1 MDNDSDDSDMNDP
14 GSLSMEISKE
24 NKELEVHP
32 VEENNTPTF
41 IHAHQENTTDDRNV
55 NLETPSIQPIEDM
68 IESMFNQ
75 SNTKEYQKKVKRFV
89 FDELFQK
96 VKFITSDLF
105 HNRPIKNNVLKHIGL
120 TEFPEAVKE
129 VWWTKYNNV
138 VRKTIIQKRNNLLGD
153 FKKKFLGKS
162 GMHTN
167 IMTNRNLTIVQN

>member
-1 MDNDSDDSDMNDP
+1 MYKKNRSNKKDDEEVNTPSVTLPKLSVVRCSNRTTQIMDNDMDESDMNDP

-75 SNTKEYQKKVKRFV
+75 SNTKEYQKKLR
-89 FDELFQK
+89 
-96 VKFITSDLF
+96 DLF
-105 HNRPIKNNVLKHIGL
+105 LMN
-120 TEFPEAVKE
+120 FF
-129 VWWTKYNNV
+129 
-138 VRKTIIQKRNNLLGD
+138 KR
-153 FKKKFLGKS
+153 
-162 GMHTN
+162 
-167 IMTNRNLTIVQN
+167 

>member
-75 SNTKEYQKKVKRFV
+75 SNTKELPRHKMAMRKQKHTYLYFRRT
-89 FDELFQK
+89 L
-96 VKFITSDLF
+96 
-105 HNRPIKNNVLKHIGL
+105 NNQH
-120 TEFPEAVKE
+120 
-129 VWWTKYNNV
+129 
-138 VRKTIIQKRNNLLGD
+138 VRL
-153 FKKKFLGKS
+153 
-162 GMHTN
+162 
-167 IMTNRNLTIVQN
+167 